1 MALFGKRRGTMRS
14 SYERGHP
21 FLAGESVTGGEF
33 VCARCGYRLRKETG
47 AVTNLPVC
55 PRCQSDRWK
64 QG

>member
-1 MALFGKRRGTMRS
+1 MRS

-21 FLAGESVTGGEF
+21 FLAGESVTGGAFE
-33 VCARCGYRLRKETG
+33 CTECGYRLRKDAG

-64 QG
+64 AA